1 MTVLVLDVGS
11 SSVRSSLW
19 DEHGDS
25 QGEAAQLEHR
35 ARAAPDGTAELDPEA
50 LLDLVAQAL
59 DAAMETG
66 PQIEAVATSTL
77 WHSLLGLDEDGRPL
91 TPIYSWADRRAAAA
105 AARLRGELDED
116 AIHQRTGC
124 RLHSSYWPAKLA
136 WLRETDPDRC
146 ERVRAWVSLGEYVQ
160 RRLLG
165 DAAASIS
172 MASGTG
178 LLDQRTCTWDE
189 ELARGIEDRLPP
201 IDDTPRSGLSA
212 EWADRWPGLRDV
224 PWFPAWGDGACS
236 NLGSGCGTLDR
247 AALMVG
253 TSGALRV
260 LWRTDEVPEI
270 TRGLWRYR
278 ADAQRVVIGGSLS
291 DGGSVFAW
299 LKRLTR
305 LPDDAGE
312 TERAIAAMEPDAHGL
327 TVLPLLSG
335 ERGPGWSDAA
345 GATIGGLT
353 PATEPLDLLRASLE
367 AVALRFRLIELEL
380 SETLPGER
388 DVVGT
393 GGGLVKSPAWTQIM
407 ADALARPVALSEVD
421 EGSSRGA
428 ALLALE
434 ALGHLER
441 AEAVEA
447 PLGETFA
454 PDPDRTE
461 AYRGAL
467 ERQVALYEAVTSM
480 PAPQPPAGPA
490 PAR

>member
-1 MTVLVLDVGS
+1 VSVLVLDIGS

-19 DEHGDS
+19 DEQGGS
-25 QGEAAQLEHR
+25 EGEAAQLEHR
-35 ARAAPDGTAELDPEA
+35 ARSAPDGTAEIDPDG
-50 LLDLVAQAL
+50 LLDLVTQAL
-59 DAAMETG
+59 DAAMEKG
-66 PQIEAVATSTL
+66 PEVEAVAISTM
-77 WHSLLGLDEDGRPL
+77 WHSLLGLDGDGQPL
-91 TPIYSWADRRAAAA
+91 TPVYSWADRRAAAA
-105 AARLRGELDED
+105 AAQLRGELDED
-116 AIHQRTGC
+116 AVHQRTGC
-124 RLHSSYWPAKLA
+124 RLHSSYWPAKLG
-136 WLRETDPDRC
+136 WLREIDADRFG
-146 ERVRAWVSLGEYVQ
+146 RVRAWVSPGEYVQ

-178 LLDQRTCTWDE
+178 LLDQRTCEWDE
-189 ELARGIEDRLPP
+189 ELTRGIEDALPP
-201 IDDTPRSGLSA
+201 IDDTPRSGLRP
-212 EWADRWPGLRDV
+212 EWAERWPGLREV

-236 NLGSGCGTLDR
+236 NLGSGCGTLER

-260 LWRTDEVPEI
+260 LWRSEDVPEI
-270 TRGLWRYR
+270 PRGLWRYR

-299 LKRLTR
+299 LDRLTR
-305 LPDDAGE
+305 LPEDRAE
-312 TERAIAAMEPDAHGL
+312 MERAIAEMAPDAHGL

-345 GATIGGLT
+345 GATIAGLT
-353 PATEPLDLLRASLE
+353 PATEPLHLLRAGLE

-380 SETLPGER
+380 REALPGER

-407 ADALARPVALSEVD
+407 ADALGRPVALSEVE

-441 AEAVEA
+441 AEEVEA
-447 PLGETFA
+447 PLGETYE
-454 PDPDRTE
+454 PDEDRTG

-467 ERQVALYEAVTSM
+467 ERQQALYDAVTSM
-480 PAPQPPAGPA
+480 PAPTPPEGPGPA
-490 PAR
+490 R

>member
-1 MTVLVLDVGS
+1 
-11 SSVRSSLW
+11 
-19 DEHGDS
+19 
-25 QGEAAQLEHR
+25 
-35 ARAAPDGTAELDPEA
+35 
-50 LLDLVAQAL
+50 
-59 DAAMETG
+59 
-66 PQIEAVATSTL
+66 
-77 WHSLLGLDEDGRPL
+77 
-91 TPIYSWADRRAAAA
+91 
-105 AARLRGELDED
+105 
-116 AIHQRTGC
+116 
-124 RLHSSYWPAKLA
+124 
-136 WLRETDPDRC
+136 
-146 ERVRAWVSLGEYVQ
+146 VQ

-189 ELARGIEDRLPP
+189 ELTRGIADRLPP
-201 IDDTPRSGLSA
+201 IDDTPRSGLTP
-212 EWADRWPGLRDV
+212 EWAERWPGLRDV

-236 NLGSGCGTLDR
+236 NLGSGCGTLER

-278 ADAQRVVIGGSLS
+278 ADAERVVIGGSLS
-291 DGGSVFAW
+291 DGGSVVAW
-299 LKRLTR
+299 LRRLTR
-305 LPDDAGE
+305 LPEDLAE
-312 TERAIAAMEPDAHGL
+312 AERAIAAMEPDAHGL

-345 GATIGGLT
+345 GATVAGLT
-353 PATEPLDLLRASLE
+353 PATEPRDLLRASLE

-380 SETLPGER
+380 SEALPGER
-388 DVVGT
+388 AVVGT
-393 GGGLVKSPAWTQIM
+393 GGGLVNSPAWTQIM
-407 ADALARPVALSEVD
+407 ADALGRPVALSEVD

-434 ALGHLER
+434 ALGHVER
-441 AEAVEA
+441 AEDVEA

-454 PDPDRTE
+454 PDPNRTQ

-467 ERQVALYEAVTSM
+467 ERQVALYDAVTSM